1 MVVVE
6 RRTSPRA
13 SAIATTSPMAA
24 EVKFRTASPAIW
36 VRQLIVVSDAR
47 FCQLVL
53 VSKLIA
59 ATGGTQRCT
68 LTWPADPS

>member
-1 MVVVE
+1 MHRVTSTQKLPMVVVE

-36 VRQLIVVSDAR
+36 VR
-47 FCQLVL
+47 
-53 VSKLIA
+53 
-59 ATGGTQRCT
+59 
-68 LTWPADPS
+68 